1 MKQPRPPT
9 DDAAASQNQKNCVL
23 LMCLSTPHTMHAQV
37 DELFTEQTKR
47 GNNTMSLGAGAPRW
61 LQNWRVSTL
70 GAAGYKELENMD
82 MRKLDEIRQKQ
93 NVSLDSA
100 VHTISLPSYFS
111 DIATLTSNLF
121 TQLIDHQH
129 SHVMHYS
136 SSLRLLD

>member
-1 MKQPRPPT
+1 MT
-9 DDAAASQNQKNCVL
+9 SFTLTHHAATL
-23 LMCLSTPHTMHAQV
+23 HTIHAQV
-37 DELFTEQTKR
+37 DELFAKQTKR

-82 MRKLDEIRQKQ
+82 MRKLDKIRQKQ

-111 DIATLTSNLF
+111 DIAIYTSKAV
-121 TQLIDHQH
+121 T
-129 SHVMHYS
+129 
-136 SSLRLLD
+136 